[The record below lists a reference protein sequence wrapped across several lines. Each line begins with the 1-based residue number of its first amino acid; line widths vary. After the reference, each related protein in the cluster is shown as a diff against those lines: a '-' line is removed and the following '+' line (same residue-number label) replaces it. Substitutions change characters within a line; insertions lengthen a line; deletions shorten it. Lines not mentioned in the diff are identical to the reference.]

1 MLGYTES
8 SCEADACSEVFVTA
22 WYASV
27 LADQSPADTEKLLMF
42 TPGTEYFLYK
52 TEYNC
57 TDTRKNIVVN
67 IF

>member
-8 SCEADACSEVFVTA
+8 SCEADACYEVFVTA

-27 LADQSPADTEKLLMF
+27 LADQSPADTEKLLLL
-42 TPGTEYFLYK
+42 TPGTEYFYTK
-52 TEYNC
+52 RST
-57 TDTRKNIVVN
+57 TVQRTRKNIVVN